1 MVWKGEVVRTRPS
14 RSFGVATCGALVA
27 VLTLCSC
34 DPPASSASP
43 FDGDYAYQLLEEIV
57 AIGPRVSGTDQ
68 SARTRALIRRELE
81 AAGLRVEEHLFEAA
95 TPMGPRD
102 MVNVVGVV
110 EGTRPGVIILGNHY
124 DTKYFPDFEFVGAND
139 GGSTTAWMI
148 EMARTLGPAR
158 EGYTLWLCWFD
169 GEEAFVKWSPGDKL
183 YGSSAMVQRLREE
196 DRLSDV
202 RAMINVDMIGDC
214 ELNIWKDRDAPEWMT
229 KLVWQAAHELGHGK
243 QFEPVSQV
251 TEDDHYPFRHAGIP
265 AIELIDFRYGGGRVQ
280 HEMNWHTVRDRM
292 DLVCAESLKIVGD
305 VIFLALPR
313 LDEFLHRMETHEDTL
328 ED

>member
-214 ELNIWKDRDAPEWMT
+214 QLTISKDRDAPEWMT
-229 KLVWQAAHELGHGK
+229 NLVWRTAKKLGHQNEFNPLREGI
-243 QFEPVSQV
+243 
-251 TEDDHYPFRHAGIP
+251 EDDHYPFRRAGVP
-265 AIELIDFRYGGGRVQ
+265 AMDIIDFRYGGGRAS
-280 HEMNWHTVRDRM
+280 HDMNWHTTRDRM
-292 DLVCAESLKIVGD
+292 DLVCASSLKIVGD
-305 VIFLALPR
+305 VVYKVLER
-313 LDEFLHRMETHEDTL
+313 LDDALRQWEAREGEL